1 MQSSLLKCCKVAV
14 LASLKMI
21 GSLSKFL
28 LAQHCG
34 SPAQLKNPPAWV
46 RILDWKKNFNIEKSW
61 SQKAKS
67 WNFFESNFDPKLI
80 GISNLVFFPGLLENL
95 SHGLGMKWSQIKI
108 LTSSNWIQASKPW
121 VWILLEAYLSPNFK
135 VIFYVRWCWHSS
147 CLACLASLTA
157 KFESHHQKKETANEK
172 IQVLKSSQVCTLT
185 ENNIRKRLLP
195 LLRTYW
201 ECISCWILEDGSQLI
216 EPWSSKSLS
225 SELKPTMAN
234 DTNIYDS
241 TWPS

>member
-1 MQSSLLKCCKVAV
+1 MAHQLSWRTRRHGFESSIERKT
-14 LASLKMI
+14 S
-21 GSLSKFL
+21 
-28 LAQHCG
+28 
-34 SPAQLKNPPAWV
+34 
-46 RILDWKKNFNIEKSW
+46 IEKNLDHKKRKVETSSNPTLIRNW
-61 SQKAKS
+61 SE
-67 WNFFESNFDPKLI
+67 FLI
-80 GISNLVFFPGLLENL
+80 CFFFPGLLENL
-95 SHGLGMKWSQIKI
+95 SHGLGLKWSQIKI